1 MKKYNILSLI
11 AIVLSIIAI
20 VGFGLFLAL
29 DGENQLWLAMALLC
43 NSIALFLQTYVNRK
57 KKG

>member
-1 MKKYNILSLI
+1 MKRYNILPIIS
-11 AIVLSIIAI
+11 IVLSIIAI
-20 VGFGLFLAL
+20 VGFGLFFAPG
-29 DGENQLWLAMALLC
+29 GENQLWLAMALLC